1 MNKARIL
8 VIDDEI
14 GICEGIQRALSPEG
28 FQVDTAFTGEE
39 GLSKVRQ
46 NGYDIVLLDIMI
58 PGVSGID
65 LIAAVHEHDPEI
77 VCIIVTGYA
86 TVELAVRSI
95 KEGAYD
101 FLTKPFTVDDLLLA
115 VNQGVERRRLSLEA
129 KRTQAAEAEARR
141 LSEEKTRLEE
151 LDLAKRQ
158 FLRLVT
164 HELQAP
170 IDAIESY
177 LRITLEG
184 YVPSEKLTEIIN
196 KCIARAREERA
207 LINDLLELGHLE
219 AIGAHAR
226 IEPVRLDEVL
236 RNITSDFEK
245 QAEEKRLRFTVSIAT
260 DIPPVSGTQEQFK
273 SMWANLISNAIK
285 YTPKNGAVTV
295 SLHAEGRKVIGEV
308 SDTGIGIPPED
319 RPRLFT
325 EFFRA
330 RNAREL
336 EAHGTG
342 LGLVLVKKVVEG
354 AGGVINLESELEH
367 GSKFTFTIPAVV
379 EEE

>member
-151 LDLAKRQ
+151 LDRAKRQ